1 MTHAKD
7 QEDRY
12 REAAEMFGPAM
23 QRLARAT
30 EANATRQADLLQD
43 MHVALWQS
51 LARFDGRCSLS
62 TWVYR
67 VTHNAAAD
75 HVRRERRHYQR
86 AVALEAIGQ
95 MPDGRSVSAEREQAD
110 ALTRLHHWIRGLGP
124 SDRQVILLYLEE
136 VSAAEIADITGL
148 TPDAVATRI
157 SRLKSRLSSDFKEPC
172 HD

>member
-1 MTHAKD
+1 MTHTND
-7 QEDRY
+7 QDARY
-12 REAAEMFGPAM
+12 RKAAEEFGPAM

-30 EANATRQADLLQD
+30 EANAARQHDLLQD

-67 VTHNAAAD
+67 VTHNVAAD
-75 HVRRERRHYQR
+75 HVRRERRQWR
-86 AVALEAIGQ
+86 GLVALDTVGH

-110 ALTRLHHWIRGLGP
+110 ALARIHAWIRKLGP
-124 SDRQVILLYLEE
+124 PDRQVMLLYLEQI
-136 VSAAEIADITGL
+136 SAADIANITGL
-148 TPDAVATRI
+148 TPGAVATRI
-157 SRLKSRLSSDFKEPC
+157 SRLKSRLASDFKETS